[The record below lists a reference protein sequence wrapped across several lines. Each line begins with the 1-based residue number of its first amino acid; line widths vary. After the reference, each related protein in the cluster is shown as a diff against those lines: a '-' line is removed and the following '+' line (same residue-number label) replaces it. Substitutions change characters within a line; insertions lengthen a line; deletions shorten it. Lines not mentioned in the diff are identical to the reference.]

1 MHSKEKYGNCDVAVR
16 KGFEQYK
23 QLANWAGLMR
33 VRRPPTLFHL
43 GGYNIALDLND
54 RRRSLISAQIQS
66 EADGHQGGKDDRY
79 VSYFFP
85 NVSPSSFDSNF
96 ELFPFFVKASPMSR

>member
-33 VRRPPTLFHL
+33 VRRPPTLFCL
-43 GGYNIALDLND
+43 GGYDIALGLND
-54 RRRSLISAQIQS
+54 RRLSLISAQIQS
-66 EADGHQGGKDDRY
+66 EADGHQSGKDDRY
-79 VSYFFP
+79 VYF
-85 NVSPSSFDSNF
+85 VPSDTLSIFDSNF

>member
-33 VRRPPTLFHL
+33 VRTPSTLFRL
-43 GGYNIALDLND
+43 GDYNVALDLNN
-54 RRRSLISAQIQS
+54 RRLSLISAQIQS
-66 EADGHQGGKDDRY
+66 
-79 VSYFFP
+79 
-85 NVSPSSFDSNF
+85 
-96 ELFPFFVKASPMSR
+96 